1 MVLEKSLTHS
11 PLEVLPKNAF
21 EASRTVFLVT
31 VVLLRAKTYHKAV
44 YRLYSSQP
52 SDPDAKINIGLQSAS
67 IRRRQNFI
75 IIFGFKSDKA
85 VLTFTF
91 RFLSSLLF
99 SLSLPHL
106 FSLGWAFRRLHF
118 GGKGFTVRKLLG
130 S

>member
-21 EASRTVFLVT
+21 EASRTKLFTGCTLRS
-31 VVLLRAKTYHKAV
+31 LLI
-44 YRLYSSQP
+44 QMQ
-52 SDPDAKINIGLQSAS
+52 NIGLQSAR
-67 IRRRQNFI
+67 IGRRQNFV
-75 IIFGFKSDKA
+75 IIFGFKSDRA

-91 RFLSSLLF
+91 HFLSSLLF

-106 FSLGWAFRRLHF
+106 FSFCWAFRRLHF

>member
-52 SDPDAKINIGLQSAS
+52 SDPVAKYWLAKFEHTQKAKF
-67 IRRRQNFI
+67 RHNFW
-75 IIFGFKSDKA
+75 
-85 VLTFTF
+85 V
-91 RFLSSLLF
+91 
-99 SLSLPHL
+99 
-106 FSLGWAFRRLHF
+106 
-118 GGKGFTVRKLLG
+118 
-130 S
+130 